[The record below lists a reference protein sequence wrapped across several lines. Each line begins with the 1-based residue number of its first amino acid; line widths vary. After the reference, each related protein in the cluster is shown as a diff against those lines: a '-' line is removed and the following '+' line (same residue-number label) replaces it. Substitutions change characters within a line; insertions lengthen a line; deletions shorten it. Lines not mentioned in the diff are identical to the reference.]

1 MKACIIT
8 LPSGKRTC
16 PDVSSK
22 RLSLLI
28 LSFLLLSTAFFCL
41 YNYSFSPWRLD
52 MELVYRRSSL
62 PSSRAFGLVNRCDMF
77 SGDWVPQVEGPYYT
91 NETKCQIDD
100 RQNCIKFG
108 RPDTE
113 FMKWRWKPSQC
124 EVPPFNA
131 TLFLELVRGKS
142 LAFIGDSLARN
153 QMQSLVCLL
162 ASAADPVDNSY
173 TADPRFRQWFY
184 AEYNFTLAIFW
195 SVHLVKSEDAD
206 TNIYPVTSQT
216 LYLDEVDE
224 IWANHIEKFNYVII
238 SAGQWFLR
246 PLVYYRKGKLIGCYA
261 CNKRK
266 ITGLSM
272 YYGYQMAFRTSFT
285 TLLNLEKFKGTTF
298 LRTISP
304 QHYENGGWNTGGT
317 CVRTRPI
324 AKDEIRFEEYFLKLY
339 STQVAELIAA
349 DGKGKKRGLKFRILD
364 PTDMMAERADGHPN
378 HYGHGPGANFTNAD
392 CVHWCLPGPIDT
404 WNEILLQVLQSE
416 YNATSLMGKSTPTN
430 QTNS

>member
-1 MKACIIT
+1 MEAGYGVGLQEEFI
-8 LPSGKRTC
+8 
-16 PDVSSK
+16 
-22 RLSLLI
+22 
-28 LSFLLLSTAFFCL
+28 AFEQGIWVGE
-41 YNYSFSPWRLD
+41 P
-52 MELVYRRSSL
+52 
-62 PSSRAFGLVNRCDMF
+62 CDMF
-77 SGDWVPQVEGPYYT
+77 SGDWVPQVEAPYYT

-124 EVPPFNA
+124 ELPPFNA

-246 PLVYYRKGKLIGCYA
+246 PLVYYRKGKLIGCTPA
-261 CNKRK
+261 TKGK
-266 ITGLSM
+266 SPAL
-272 YYGYQMAFRTSFT
+272 
-285 TLLNLEKFKGTTF
+285 GTTF

-378 HYGHGPGANFTNAD
+378 HYMALVPTSQMLIASIGAYQGPLT
-392 CVHWCLPGPIDT
+392 PGMRSCFKCCSRNIM
-404 WNEILLQVLQSE
+404 LL
-416 YNATSLMGKSTPTN
+416 A
-430 QTNS
+430 